1 MSVKVEKFMGVFSWL
16 VFKTPGSYN
25 VVGKRLVKASQITSQ
40 QVALVVRLRTLD
52 LVLELLQ
59 IFFQEDDVKVEFSK
73 LS

>member
-1 MSVKVEKFMGVFSWL
+1 MSVEVEKFMGVFSWL
-16 VFKTPGSYN
+16 VFKTHGSYN
-25 VVGKRLVKASQITSQ
+25 VVGKRLVRASQITSQ